1 MMIYKAVCTANKK
14 NGPLWEESTR
24 NLWIL
29 LIKGNLIFEVYRKY
43 LKLHAIYIGSAV
55 GVPPLTG
62 PQFINIKLKKM
73 QFKIMLF

>member
-1 MMIYKAVCTANKK
+1 MMIYKTVCTANKK
-14 NGPLWEESTR
+14 KRPFVRGIHQE
-24 NLWIL
+24 LWIL

-62 PQFINIKLKKM
+62 PQFINIK
-73 QFKIMLF
+73 